1 MSVDPVIAALRNQQR
16 LYDAF
21 VSAIDTRKGAAA
33 ANAYNTAFDE
43 LLKTRPK
50 TRAGAAAL
58 IHYCLA
64 EDSRFPTA
72 AEGGDA
78 MKLLRTLAKALPP
91 LKD

>member
-1 MSVDPVIAALRNQQR
+1 MSADPVIAALRNQQR

-33 ANAYNTAFDE
+33 ADAYNTAFDE

-64 EDSRFPTA
+64 EDSRFPTE
-72 AEGGDA
+72 AEGGEA
-78 MKLLRTLAKALPP
+78 VRLPRTLAKALPT

>member
-1 MSVDPVIAALRNQQR
+1 MSADPVIAALRNQQR

-33 ANAYNTAFDE
+33 ADAYNTAFDE

-64 EDSRFPTA
+64 EDARFPTE
-72 AEGGDA
+72 AEGGEA
-78 MKLLRTLAKALPP
+78 VKLLRTLAKALPK
-91 LKD
+91 LRD

>member
-1 MSVDPVIAALRNQQR
+1 MSADPVIAALRNQQR

-58 IHYCLA
+58 LHYCLA
-64 EDSRFPTA
+64 EDARFPTE
-72 AEGGDA
+72 AEGGEA
-78 MKLLRTLAKALPP
+78 VKLLRTLAKALPK
-91 LKD
+91 LRG

>member
-1 MSVDPVIAALRNQQR
+1 MSADPVIAALRNQQR

-64 EDSRFPTA
+64 EDARFPTE
-72 AEGGDA
+72 AEGGEA
-78 MKLLRTLAKALPP
+78 VKLLRKLAKALPK
-91 LKD
+91 LRG

>member
-1 MSVDPVIAALRNQQR
+1 MNSDPVIAALHRQQR

-21 VSAIDTRKGAAA
+21 VSAVDTRKGAAA

-50 TRAGAAAL
+50 TRASAAAL

-64 EDSRFPTA
+64 EDARFPTE
-72 AEGGDA
+72 AEGGEA
-78 MKLLRTLAKALPP
+78 VKLLRTLAKALPK
-91 LKD
+91 LRG

>member
-1 MSVDPVIAALRNQQR
+1 MNSDPVIAALHRQQR

-58 IHYCLA
+58 ISTIA
-64 EDSRFPTA
+64 WP
-72 AEGGDA
+72 
-78 MKLLRTLAKALPP
+78 RTPAFQPRPKAVRR
-91 LKD
+91 

>member
-1 MSVDPVIAALRNQQR
+1 MNSDPVIAALHRQQR

-58 IHYCLA
+58 IYYCLA
-64 EDSRFPTA
+64 EDARFPTE
-72 AEGGDA
+72 AEGGEA
-78 MKLLRTLAKALPP
+78 VKLLRKLAKALPK
-91 LKD
+91 LRG

>member
-1 MSVDPVIAALRNQQR
+1 MNSDPVIAALHRQQR

-64 EDSRFPTA
+64 EDARFPTE
-72 AEGGDA
+72 AEGGEA
-78 MKLLRTLAKALPP
+78 VKLLRTLAKALPK
-91 LKD
+91 LRD